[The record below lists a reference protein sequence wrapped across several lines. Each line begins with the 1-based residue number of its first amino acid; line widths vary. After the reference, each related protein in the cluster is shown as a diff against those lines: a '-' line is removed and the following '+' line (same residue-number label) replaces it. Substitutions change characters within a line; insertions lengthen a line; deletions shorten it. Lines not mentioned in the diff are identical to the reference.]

1 MCGTVF
7 SHQSCPVET
16 DHHGQV
22 QYRHVVYD
30 IVVCPL
36 CESTVYIAERLQPVL
51 CHSSGEC
58 HGVTLGDSH
67 VEGSLRHLLH
77 HDVQRASRRHRRRHS
92 HDALVLSG
100 EFEKRVSEH
109 VLELCRFGAV
119 LRLYA
124 LPCVEVEFARSMPDG
139 GGLFSRC
146 VSVSFYGVQ
155 MQQLRSFHLFQ
166 LAQRA
171 HELHHVVSVE
181 GSEIPYVHPLEDVLL
196 MAYRRLQRIAQPYDA
211 FASLVIEHTI
221 GVQPFGSLIS
231 QFVVSLAGVE
241 PQQILLHSAHAAVD
255 AHIIVVEDD
264 YHVVWRRRHVVES
277 LESQSAAHRSIAD
290 YRHHV
295 SVVVARLPG
304 SHRHSERRRYGV

>member
-1 MCGTVF
+1 MILSYALCAKALYIL
-7 SHQSCPVET
+7 QKAAA
-16 DHHGQV
+16 
-22 QYRHVVYD
+22 R
-30 IVVCPL
+30 PL
-36 CESTVYIAERLQPVL
+36 P
-51 CHSSGEC
+51 SSGEC

-77 HDVQRASRRHRRRHS
+77 HDVQRASCRHRRRHS
-92 HDALVLSG
+92 HDALVLFS

-181 GSEIPYVHPLEDVLL
+181 GPEIPYVHPSKT
-196 MAYRRLQRIAQPYDA
+196 
-211 FASLVIEHTI
+211 FC
-221 GVQPFGSLIS
+221 
-231 QFVVSLAGVE
+231 
-241 PQQILLHSAHAAVD
+241 
-255 AHIIVVEDD
+255 
-264 YHVVWRRRHVVES
+264 
-277 LESQSAAHRSIAD
+277 
-290 YRHHV
+290 
-295 SVVVARLPG
+295 
-304 SHRHSERRRYGV
+304 